1 MRLAGRSR
9 PAAAT
14 IISLSIQRQMLWPHY
29 SHDRCPNPQS
39 GLQRCH
45 GIATIEYIERHA
57 VNTEEGTL
65 KSLGV
70 DDCSLQTLI
79 YGVV

>member
-1 MRLAGRSR
+1 MRLGGRRDRYYYPCQPNVSGNN
-9 PAAAT
+9 AVAT
-14 IISLSIQRQMLWPHY
+14 LFPRLLPEPP
-29 SHDRCPNPQS
+29 RT

-57 VNTEEGTL
+57 VNTEERTH

-70 DDCSLQTLI
+70 DDCGLQTLI